1 MWYVMNKQNGKKLR
15 LFEINVILPLFEY
28 MISYKQKEVDE
39 NFDSYLEQIKNQN
52 IIELNKIKKNKSK
65 VILYTKKRT
74 VIN

>member
-39 NFDSYLEQIKNQN
+39 NFDNDD
-52 IIELNKIKKNKSK
+52 IE
-65 VILYTKKRT
+65 
-74 VIN
+74 